1 LDHLPILMTEKD
13 AAKCKHFKNSKIWY
27 LSIESEIESQFID
40 RLEEKLN
47 DR

>member
-1 LDHLPILMTEKD
+1 MTEKD
-13 AAKCKHFKNSKIWY
+13 AAKCKHFNNSKIWY
-27 LSIESEIESQFID
+27 LSIESKIESQFID